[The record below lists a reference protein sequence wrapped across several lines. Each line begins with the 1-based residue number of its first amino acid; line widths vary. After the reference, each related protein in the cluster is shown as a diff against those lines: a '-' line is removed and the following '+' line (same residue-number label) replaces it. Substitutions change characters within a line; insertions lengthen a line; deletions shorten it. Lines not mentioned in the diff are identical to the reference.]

1 MTGQGAY
8 AQRLVSTRGNYDGL
22 YWPPAEGIPNSP
34 LEPLVS
40 QAIEEGYPGEKVGKK
55 PTPYYGYLFRMLTT
69 QGPNASEGARNYI
82 QNGKMTA
89 GFALLAWPAI
99 YGNSGIMTFEVNQEG
114 IVYQKDLG
122 PQTAERASEI
132 TRFDPDLSWTRV
144 DIRTK

>member
-1 MTGQGAY
+1 
-8 AQRLVSTRGNYDGL
+8 
-22 YWPPAEGIPNSP
+22 
-34 LEPLVS
+34 
-40 QAIEEGYPGEKVGKK
+40 
-55 PTPYYGYLFRMLTT
+55 MLTT